1 MPAPVP
7 FRFVHTADIHLDSP
21 LRSLALRDP
30 AIAAL
35 IGDATRAAFSGLVDL
50 CLEERVDALLIAGDL
65 YDSGQTSMKTARF
78 LARELLRLHAA
89 DIRTF
94 LIRGN
99 HDAASRITRE
109 LVLPPSVTLF
119 DGRGGVREIDA
130 GGLAI
135 AIHGIS
141 FAQPHAPESLVPKFK
156 APVPGAFNIGMLHTS
171 LAGAP
176 GHDVYAPASIAELE
190 AVGFDYWA
198 LGHIHVRSEWRG
210 RATIVMP
217 GMPQGRRIGESGRKT
232 VSLATV
238 GDDRSIAIEER
249 ETAIARFERVRVGAE
264 DGSEIAGWE
273 ALVAAQARALARARA
288 EFATRHLVLRPV
300 LAVPPSLAAR
310 ALRDRD
316 LLLAEAKAAAEGL
329 DGVFVDTIE
338 ADAPAAR
345 APSDAGALA
354 ELARLVEAEILP
366 APALD
371 AKAEGIVAEV
381 LKALPRDL
389 RDLLGGD
396 DGAEAAARAALLA
409 EGAAL
414 VLARLE
420 AGGREEG

>member
-30 AIAAL
+30 EIAAL
-35 IGDATRAAFSGLVDL
+35 IGDATRAAFSGIVDL

-65 YDSGQTSMKTARF
+65 YDGGQTSMKTARF
-78 LARELLRLHAA
+78 LARELSRLHAA

-119 DGRGGVREIDA
+119 DGRGGVREIEA
-130 GGLAI
+130 GGLPV

-198 LGHIHVRSEWRG
+198 LGHIHMRSEWRG

-232 VSLATV
+232 VSLVTI
-238 GDDRSIAIEER
+238 GDDRGVAIEER
-249 ETAIARFERVRVGAE
+249 ETATARFERVRVGAE
-264 DGSEIAGWE
+264 DGAEIAGWE

-288 EFATRHLVLRPV
+288 DFSTRHLVLRPV
-300 LAVPPSLAAR
+300 LAIPPSLAAR

-338 ADAPAAR
+338 TDAPVAR

-366 APALD
+366 APALV
-371 AKAEGIVAEV
+371 AQAEGLVAEV

-389 RDLLGGD
+389 RDLLGAD
-396 DGAEAAARAALLA
+396 DAAQGEARAALLA

-420 AGGREEG
+420 ARGREEG

>member
-78 LARELLRLHAA
+78 LARELSRLHAA

-130 GGLAI
+130 GGLAV

-232 VSLATV
+232 VSLVTI
-238 GDDRSIAIEER
+238 GDDRRVDIEER

-338 ADAPAAR
+338 TDAPVAR

-366 APALD
+366 APALG